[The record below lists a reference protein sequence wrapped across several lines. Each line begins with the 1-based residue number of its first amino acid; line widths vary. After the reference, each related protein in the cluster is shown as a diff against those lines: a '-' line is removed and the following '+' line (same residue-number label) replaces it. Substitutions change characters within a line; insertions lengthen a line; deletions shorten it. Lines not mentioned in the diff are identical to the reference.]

1 MLGKGHCRFD
11 PRVRDSEFADFYDF
25 SEAENDSEEEGGE
38 EEEEEEADGKCAKT
52 RSNNTRDRP
61 VQPDDS
67 SLRLSS
73 GRIISHRSA
82 PRKRS
87 KDGPRAASAHL
98 QLDGAASSDS
108 AASPTTNPAA
118 EVSLVPKSGEGGLAV
133 VRSEKRENKITMRL
147 ANLREGE
154 RQSIAHLPLPQQRA
168 VVATQQKQ
176 TDKAKRA
183 EKRYQSRVE
192 GLGNMTRMKH
202 FGIDADDGRLLR
214 SIR

>member
-1 MLGKGHCRFD
+1 MLDKGHCRFD
-11 PRVRDSEFADFYDF
+11 PRVGDSEFADFYDF
-25 SEAENDSEEEGGE
+25 SEAENDNEDEA
-38 EEEEEEADGKCAKT
+38 EEEAGGKRAKT
-52 RSNNTRDRP
+52 RSNTRDGP

-87 KDGPRAASAHL
+87 KDSPRTASAHL

-108 AASPTTNPAA
+108 AAASPATIPAA
-118 EVSLVPKSGEGGLAV
+118 EVSLVPESA
-133 VRSEKRENKITMRL
+133 KRDNKLTMRL
-147 ANLREGE
+147 ANLRESE

-168 VVATQQKQ
+168 VVATQQRQ
-176 TDKAKRA
+176 TDKAKRV

-214 SIR
+214 TIR